1 MFHLEDP
8 RRSESCYFLLYF
20 QSQGV
25 EAKCKENEEE
35 TESWTRDEKKD
46 EEEEEEE
53 EEERDDGGD
62 SMTNLLLQIAGRD
75 LSIVTCILSHSQWF
89 HSLDDRK

>member
-1 MFHLEDP
+1 
-8 RRSESCYFLLYF
+8 
-20 QSQGV
+20 V

-46 EEEEEEE
+46 EDEE

-62 SMTNLLLQIAGRD
+62 STTNLLLQIAG
-75 LSIVTCILSHSQWF
+75 LLLHASLCICNASILYLIANSEI
-89 HSLDDRK
+89 

>member
-1 MFHLEDP
+1 M
-8 RRSESCYFLLYF
+8 
-20 QSQGV
+20 

-46 EEEEEEE
+46 EDEG

-62 SMTNLLLQIAGRD
+62 STTNLLLQIAG
-75 LSIVTCILSHSQWF
+75 LSLHTSLCICSAFFLYLITSS
-89 HSLDDRK
+89 

>member
-1 MFHLEDP
+1 MFHPDDT
-8 RRSESCYFLLYF
+8 RRVESSCYYLLHF

-46 EEEEEEE
+46 EGEEE

-62 SMTNLLLQIAGRD
+62 STTNLLLQIAGTD
-75 LSIVTCILSHSQWF
+75 LSVVTCLSSHSQWF
-89 HSLDDRK
+89 RSLDDCK